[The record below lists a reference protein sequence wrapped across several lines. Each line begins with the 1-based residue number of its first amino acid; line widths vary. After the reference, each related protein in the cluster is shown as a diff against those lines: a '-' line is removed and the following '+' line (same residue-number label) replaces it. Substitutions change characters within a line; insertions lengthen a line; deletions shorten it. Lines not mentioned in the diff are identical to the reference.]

1 MRSIF
6 CEAHI
11 ANRGGRDH
19 NEDHALSYAD
29 GEAFC
34 WVVADGLGGHGGG
47 EEASRIACETVV
59 RNFQSNPGVSPDAV
73 QAYLRNADDAV
84 RREQQANP
92 ALARMRSTIV
102 ILAANAT
109 HAVAGHV
116 GDSRLYHFRDGRL
129 FGQTRDHSV
138 PQSLVDAGELAP
150 AAIRHHEDRSRLL
163 RALGEQQPARA
174 TVYSTPLSIGSG
186 DVFLLCT
193 DGFWENVLEVEM
205 ELDLA
210 KSRTAA
216 DWLARMENRLQERV
230 DGSHDN
236 YTAVAVWGD
245 ALPVRPGLPAT
256 HDADAADAGGSR
268 GGLAS
273 LLKVVVFFILPML
286 ILALLYCVAPQPWKY
301 PWHRHSDAPVRSQAS
316 AEIYPRAEK
325 FDLFWHGVT

>member
-6 CEAHI
+6 SEAYI
-11 ANRGGRDH
+11 SNRGGRDY
-19 NEDHALSYAD
+19 NEDYTLSYSNGDAY
-29 GEAFC
+29 C

-59 RNFQSNPGVSPDAV
+59 RSFQANPAVLPDAV
-73 QAYLRNADDAV
+73 QAHLRNADDAL
-84 RREQQANP
+84 RREQQAKP

-102 ILAANAT
+102 VLVANAVQ
-109 HAVAGHV
+109 AVVGHV

-129 FGQTRDHSV
+129 VGQTKDHSV

-163 RALGEQQPARA
+163 RALGEEQPARA
-174 TVYSTPLSIGSG
+174 SVSSPPLAIGKG
-186 DVFLLCT
+186 DIFLLTT

-210 KSRTAA
+210 KSRNAA

-245 ALPVRPGLPAT
+245 ALSVRQIQPLAHTGAVKRPA
-256 HDADAADAGGSR
+256 AVRNES
-268 GGLAS
+268 S
-273 LLKVVVFFILPML
+273 ILLKLIVFLILPVF
-286 ILALLYCVAPQPWKY
+286 ILALACFVMPERWKH
-301 PWHRHSDAPVRSQAS
+301 PVHKHRDSSDRSQTLRPGPRGLS
-316 AEIYPRAEK
+316 A
-325 FDLFWHGVT
+325 